1 MNSNKNKNNTNKASI
16 FGDDEDSEEE
26 VGKVEQL
33 TGFNSGEAKGWVAYD
48 NLYIMY

>member
-1 MNSNKNKNNTNKASI
+1 MTDKLNSMNSNKNKNNTNKASI

-33 TGFNSGEAKGWVAYD
+33 TGFNSGEAKG
-48 NLYIMY
+48 

>member
-1 MNSNKNKNNTNKASI
+1 MNSNKNNHKNKASI
-16 FGDDEDSEEE
+16 FGDDDDSEEE

-33 TGFNSGEAKGWVAYD
+33 TGFNSGEAIGWVAYD